1 MNKIFFRVIKTI
13 FLFIFLLNINFSF
26 AEVDYSNLD
35 KKIEKVQNKIL
46 NSDRNINKK
55 IRIFEILI
63 KKLNKIEKKGQMQGI
78 SPTRLELIN
87 YINKRFTNKLLEFKT
102 ENNLINKLNF
112 SSEIWEI
119 TDFKISNFEFI
130 IWDKNYFILR
140 EFTQNNLK
148 KYLIVEDKTYNTFI
162 IKAENIKE
170 KNLFC
175 KEYNN
180 SGYKS
185 NLDLVY
191 KNRSIKKNKNYLQ
204 NAWLKSWLK
213 LWEKN
218 IYLTADFCPSGKH
231 WFEDKAIEKFIKKW
245 NKNIGIAITSAW
257 INWHKKDFQQL
268 IEYKNSWKLNITWI
282 NHTKTHKY
290 NYSNNFSTT
299 FILTPWLILKD
310 EIMDVEK
317 KLIENSQIPSIFM
330 RFPGLISNEKI
341 YKEVVY
347 KYWLIPLGS
356 DTWLAKWEKIK
367 PNSIILIHWNKNEPR
382 WIEIF
387 NKNLDKKND
396 LYYNKI
402 NNILK

>member
-1 MNKIFFRVIKTI
+1 M
-13 FLFIFLLNINFSF
+13 
-26 AEVDYSNLD
+26 DY
-35 KKIEKVQNKIL
+35 
-46 NSDRNINKK
+46 
-55 IRIFEILI
+55 
-63 KKLNKIEKKGQMQGI
+63 
-78 SPTRLELIN
+78 
-87 YINKRFTNKLLEFKT
+87 TNKLD
-102 ENNLINKLNF
+102 F
-112 SSEIWEI
+112 SSENWKI
-119 TDFKISNFEFI
+119 TNFKVFNYEFKIGN
-130 IWDKNYFILR
+130 KKYFILR

-148 KYLIVEDKTYNTFI
+148 KYLIVEDKTYNTFV

-170 KNLFC
+170 KKIFW
-175 KEYNN
+175 KIYNN
-180 SGYKS
+180 SSYKK
-185 NLDLVY
+185 NLDFVY

-213 LWEKN
+213 IWENN

-231 WFEDKAIEKFIKKW
+231 WFENNIIEKFIKKW

-257 INWHKKDFQQL
+257 INWHKKDFQKL
-268 IEYKNSWKLNITWI
+268 IEYNNSWKLNISWI

-299 FILTPWLILKD
+299 FILTPWLILEE
-310 EIMDVEK
+310 EILDVEK
-317 KLIENSQIPSIFM
+317 KLMENSQIPSIFM

-341 YKEVVY
+341 YKDVIY

-367 PNSIILIHWNKNEPR
+367 ANSIILIHWNKNEPR

-387 NKNLDKKND
+387 DTILDKNSN
-396 LYYNKI
+396 LYYNNI